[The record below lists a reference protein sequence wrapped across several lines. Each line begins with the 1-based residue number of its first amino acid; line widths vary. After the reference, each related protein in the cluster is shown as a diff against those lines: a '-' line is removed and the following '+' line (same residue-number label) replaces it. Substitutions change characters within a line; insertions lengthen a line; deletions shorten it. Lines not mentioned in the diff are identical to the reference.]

1 MEKMEL
7 NRNGCPALRVL
18 MFPKDTNPSGN
29 IFGGVILSHVDVAAG
44 IAARSATKHRVVTRS
59 FKEAEFKKPVKIG
72 DLLTCWAWVTKVG
85 TSSITTRVVAEVERN
100 GEYIKVTEAEVVYV
114 SVDESDRPI
123 PIDSPPGTQGKDKPV
138 TPPADVD
145 QVEGGGDSK
154 GASSANAVGAESGA
168 GQSCGGVSSEAGA
181 DGCSCNHTDEGD
193 AKGKKS
199 KKRSTKEK
207 KRAKK
212 DAKRAK
218 KRAKKDEDASADKGS
233 VCLVCQR

>member
-7 NRNGCPALRVL
+7 TRNGCPALRVL

-44 IAARSATKHRVVTRS
+44 IAARSATRHRVVTRS

-72 DLLTCWAWVTKVG
+72 DLLTCWAWVTRVG

-138 TPPADVD
+138 TPP
-145 QVEGGGDSK
+145 VEGGGDSK
-154 GASSANAVGAESGA
+154 GAVPAEATGTDTGA
-168 GQSCGGVSSEAGA
+168 GGSCGDVSSEAGA
-181 DGCSCNHTDEGD
+181 DGCSCNHADEGH

-199 KKRSTKEK
+199 KKRSRKEK

-212 DAKRAK
+212 EAKRTK
-218 KRAKKDEDASADKGS
+218 KRAKKAENASADKGS
-233 VCLVCQR
+233 GCLVCQR